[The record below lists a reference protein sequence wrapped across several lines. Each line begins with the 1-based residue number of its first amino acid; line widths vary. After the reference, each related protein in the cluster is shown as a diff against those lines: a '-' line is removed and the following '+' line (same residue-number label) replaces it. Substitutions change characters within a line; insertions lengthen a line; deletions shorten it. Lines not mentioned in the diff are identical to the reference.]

1 MAEPRDITTPVR
13 VVAPQDPKTGLP
25 FQQAKEE
32 LIQES
37 LLYKEQVEGLDP
49 RRAEDI
55 PRIEELTQR
64 AIDIADAPREI
75 TGEAKVAPG
84 AFEPVADVIGGAL
97 GAIDFFNLGLSKVGD
112 ALKTKELIS
121 KEEKA
126 KLENQFQNE
135 FIPKAYDDF
144 ITNYPDSN
152 VGFDDFKEQMIKAGG
167 TTGRA
172 LYDVNEGY
180 FQSFGPIL
188 EEYILGYSPE
198 EDSPFA
204 GTVRERT
211 YANVLR
217 DLLLV
222 EAGATALGEEIL
234 ADGLIQNIY
243 KPVFGAFGAEFSDVD
258 GLKYNQTFGERWA
271 ENLQEARGIEELAE
285 EYTETFTKVSIPA
298 IAAAQFADKE
308 DVDAVAEALGDVAWF
323 VGLGA
328 SFVLPLDLYLGNAA
342 KAAYKGAGK
351 AAKGFAKAGTE
362 AASQAGKTNLRVT
375 LAEEL
380 NLNPADAR
388 IQLVESVATDPQAVA
403 LGDRI
408 VLGNIDEITDA
419 QKAKATEAGVD
430 LTDASQRQEVLSEAG
445 EKLQALFPVKSK
457 DQLVK
462 EAKAAG
468 LEGDLALAKADEL
481 FDLQKEI
488 NEVAKAFK
496 NSGIDGDE
504 VIALN
509 RRGINLAAFD
519 ETGALDTAKTLLGEV
534 VAIELA
540 SRATARAIAEGKKT
554 FGGKNLFGIP
564 GNLTMLTP
572 RVIVPEIIATK
583 TLNTFRN
590 SDLGDLLGGVSKDI
604 RDKGV
609 ADEDQITMILQQLNE
624 RLSMSGYK
632 AVEDLPTKALTAAEV
647 SLVEKAK
654 ILNELKAFA
663 IEATAREISPFKILS
678 MDDIERLYAEAKK
691 TITAPLKGTPIIERP
706 SRIADK
712 VRAAASVEELKELT
726 KPAQLRRSG
735 FAKGLSATTTA
746 LFPDPIKVGKYF
758 SWKGLAGGPVYDD
771 ALNTLRNSLGN
782 IGDQLDFQLR
792 QLNKGRTKL
801 GAYAEL
807 HKRVFMD
814 RVTRIEGIPSQHFIK
829 FIYSG
834 FGVVDDDAELLV
846 AAGKKVSAGGEQ
858 VRSRKA
864 VAKAIANPETES
876 EKAIAAFAKIVDQ
889 TFPEFDEDYFEFLVG
904 INKVLRGLDLPD
916 ARWLVGDDVASH
928 LSNLLVSQKRVQIV
942 EDFTDI
948 VTRNGPASWA
958 LRGKD
963 IVGKSTIEDIDDYL
977 SFFPEAELLFPKGFK
992 GSGFSIDR
1000 KVIIG
1005 TVLDKNAVPK
1015 DADTVARIN
1024 TGVERIV
1031 EQLIGSRRKVETI
1044 RAAVEDLIAYTQGS
1058 APQKLN
1064 LLIDQVLADQG
1075 LGADITRTV
1084 ALPTED
1090 PLLML
1095 DITKESARRYL
1106 QNTPGVN
1113 RIFEESYLTDIG
1125 KHYASKEDLVRSLEI
1140 LKRDLD
1146 DAIRKGVPSEDEVA
1160 PVSFYQALEDL
1171 PLYVF
1176 DSKASIREDVAG
1188 LLNDRSLNVKFDFI
1202 NKAWLN
1208 SSNNEEFAN
1217 KIVKGLENVEGGV
1230 EGLMNLI
1237 DELEK
1242 VVPQLP
1248 DSPAVQRVV
1257 NRLAGLLGQGRHVIA
1272 SIPRHAKQGLLGG
1285 FIVPNPI
1292 YHTVNNLSA
1301 PALMHDTIGVVEAIN
1316 GVADVALA
1324 LPRVLASSVGV
1335 RTDAVDV
1342 VKALYGYNRRGNEV
1356 IVAGRA
1362 DGVSYTIDDVVELLT
1377 KNGINQT
1384 QVSIEVQR
1392 QAVETL
1398 ISWTGKNFQ
1407 NTNVGFRQNVREF
1420 FTKLFEPDLD
1430 AVIPAGVGTAAARAV
1445 RDIPGGL
1452 KETFLSTTKP
1462 NIYNEFSSANDLYYR
1477 TGVLLR
1483 ALRRGQTEAEAVDLA
1498 RTSLYDYGKL
1508 TQLEKDF
1515 VSKGFW
1521 IYSFWRQ
1528 SIRQTVVS
1536 AINNPRRLANNYKLG
1551 KGGYDPDAQDN
1562 ELQQPF
1568 MSQYQDKRI
1577 FVGTLTDP
1585 ESQQK
1590 WNYYFGDLPM
1600 LGGLD
1605 TVVNSVANFGA
1616 LGKTL
1621 LSMDLTKTG
1630 EVIGQMGRDFIEK
1643 APPQFR
1649 ILAELAT
1656 DKELSFGEFRK
1667 EGTYINPAYLQ
1678 FAEATGAWET
1688 AVWLFDLQPVFPPRE
1703 GKSTFHGSEWRI
1715 NPDND
1720 QARKN
1725 FYQARNLMLLIGLD
1739 RNARE
1744 VGSIFTPS
1752 FIEEVGRFEPGE
1764 KEQSVLP
1771 AEAVGIPPAFSAF
1784 AEGIGIY
1791 KVEEAPTELTI
1802 QPRIERAIKEELE

>member
-13 VVAPQDPKTGLP
+13 VAEPRQTRPGLP
-25 FQQAKEE
+25 FEQAKEE
-32 LIQES
+32 LVQES
-37 LLYKEQVEGLDP
+37 LLRKEEVEGLDP

-55 PRIEELTQR
+55 PRIEELTEE
-64 AIDIADAPREI
+64 AIAIADAPREI

-84 AFEPVADVIGGAL
+84 AFEPAADFIGGAL
-97 GAIDFFNLGLSKVGD
+97 GAIDVFNLGLSKVGD

-126 KLENQFQNE
+126 KLENKFQNE

-144 ITNYPDSN
+144 MQNHPNSN
-152 VGFDDFKEQMIKAGG
+152 VGFEDFKAQMIEAGG

-180 FQSFGPIL
+180 FQSFAPIL
-188 EEYILGYSPE
+188 EEYILGFSPE

-217 DLLLV
+217 DLLLI
-222 EAGATALGEEIL
+222 EAGVTAAGEEIL
-234 ADGLIQNIY
+234 ADGLIQNFY
-243 KPVFGAFGAEFSDVD
+243 KPVFGAFGAEFSDVE

-271 ENLQEARGIEELAE
+271 ENLKEARGIEELAE
-285 EYTETFTKVSIPA
+285 EYTETVAKASIPA

-308 DVDAVAEALGDVAWF
+308 DVDAVAEGLGDVAWF

-328 SFVLPLDLYLGNAA
+328 SFVLPLDLYLGAAA

-388 IQLVESVATDPQAVA
+388 IQLVESVATDPQAA
-403 LGDRI
+403 DLGLRVVVGDI
-408 VLGNIDEITDA
+408 ENITEA
-419 QKAKATEAGVD
+419 QLAKATEAGVD
-430 LTDASQRQEVLSEAG
+430 LTNASQRQEVLAEAG

-468 LEGDLALAKADEL
+468 LEGDLALTKADEL
-481 FDLQKEI
+481 FDLQREI

-496 NSGIDGDE
+496 NSAIDGDR
-504 VIALN
+504 VVAIDRVGDDLALPTERLN
-509 RRGINLAAFD
+509 
-519 ETGALDTAKTLLGEV
+519 TAKTLLGEV

-540 SRATARAIAEGKKT
+540 GRATAKAIAEGKKT
-554 FGGKNLFGIP
+554 FSGKNLFGIP

-590 SDLGDLLGGVSKDI
+590 SALGELLVKVSQDIRNTGTANPGDLTEV
-604 RDKGV
+604 
-609 ADEDQITMILQQLNE
+609 LQELNT

-632 AVEDLPTKALTAAEV
+632 AVEDLPLGQLAEADV

-654 ILNELKAFA
+654 ILNEIKAFG
-663 IEATAREISPFKILS
+663 IEATAREVSPFRLLS
-678 MDDIERLYAEAKK
+678 MDDIERLYAGAKK
-691 TITAPLKGTPIIERP
+691 TIREPVRGTPIIEVP

-712 VRAAASVEELKELT
+712 VRAAATVEELKELT

-735 FAKGLSATTTA
+735 FAKGLSATTNA
-746 LFPDPIKVGKYF
+746 LFPDPIKVNKYF
-758 SWKGLAGGPVYDD
+758 SWKGLAGGVVYDD
-771 ALNTLRNSLGN
+771 ALKTLRNSLGN

-792 QLNKGRTKL
+792 QLSKGRSKL

-814 RVTRIEGIPSQHFIK
+814 RATRLEGDPSDHFAK

-834 FGVVDDDAELLV
+834 FGVVDNDAELLV
-846 AAGKKVSAGGEQ
+846 AAGKKTSAGADQ
-858 VRSRKA
+858 VRQRKA
-864 VAKAIANPETES
+864 VAKALANPETPA
-876 EKAIAAFAKIVDQ
+876 EKAIAAFAKIVDE
-889 TFPEFDEDYFEFLVG
+889 TFPEFDEGYFEFLVG

-916 ARWLVGDDVASH
+916 ARWVVGDDVASH

-942 EDFTDI
+942 EDFTDS
-948 VTRNGPASWA
+948 VTRNAPASWA

-963 IVGKSTIEDIDDYL
+963 IVGKSQAQEIDEVL
-977 SFFPEAELLFPKGFK
+977 ASIPEVETFFPKGFYGA
-992 GSGFSIDR
+992 GSAVDRRTIIDTVIR
-1000 KVIIG
+1000 TKNIIEDENTANNIDEAVVII
-1005 TVLDKNAVPK
+1005 VNALSQDNAKLV
-1015 DADTVARIN
+1015 
-1024 TGVERIV
+1024 
-1031 EQLIGSRRKVETI
+1031 
-1044 RAAVEDLIAYTQGS
+1044 RAAVEDLIAYSQGS
-1058 APQKLN
+1058 IPQKLET
-1064 LLIDQVLADQG
+1064 LIQDFLQN
-1075 LGADITRTV
+1075 TRTDAGETFEDFIRTMV
-1084 ALPTED
+1084 APGMED
-1090 PLLML
+1090 PRLLMEA
-1095 DITKESARRYL
+1095 TVEAAKRYL
-1106 QNTPGVN
+1106 QNTPGAG
-1113 RIFEESYLTDIG
+1113 RIFEQSYLTDIG
-1125 KHYASKEDLVRSLEI
+1125 KHYVSKEDLIRSLEI
-1140 LKRDLD
+1140 IKRDLD
-1146 DAIRKGVPSEDEVA
+1146 DAINKGAPTPRESE

-1176 DSKASIREDVAG
+1176 DSKASIRQDVAG

-1208 SSNNEEFAN
+1208 SSDNERFAN
-1217 KIVKGLENVEGGV
+1217 EIIDGLENVEDGV
-1230 EGLMNLI
+1230 EGLMKLI

-1242 VVPQLP
+1242 VVPKLP
-1248 DSPAVQRVV
+1248 DTPAVQRVV
-1257 NRLAGLLGQGRHVIA
+1257 NRLAGLVGQGRHVI
-1272 SIPRHAKQGLLGG
+1272 SNIPRHAKQGILGG

-1316 GVADVALA
+1316 AAGDVALA
-1324 LPRVLASSVGV
+1324 LPRVLASAVGM

-1362 DGVSYTIDDVVELLT
+1362 DGVSYTIDDVVELIT

-1398 ISWTGKNFQ
+1398 VSWTGKNFQ
-1407 NTNVGFRQNVREF
+1407 NTTPSFRNKVREF
-1420 FTKLFEPDLD
+1420 ISNFVSSD
-1430 AVIPAGVGTAAARAV
+1430 
-1445 RDIPGGL
+1445 
-1452 KETFLSTTKP
+1452 KP

-1515 VSKGFW
+1515 VTKGFW

-1562 ELQQPF
+1562 ELQEPF

-1600 LGGLD
+1600 LGGID

-1616 LGKTL
+1616 LAKVVR
-1621 LSMDLTKTG
+1621 SMDLTNMRSLLTSVSEGG
-1630 EVIGQMGRDFIEK
+1630 EVAGQMFRDFIQK
-1643 APPQFR
+1643 APPYWR
-1649 ILAELAT
+1649 IAAELAT
-1656 DKELSFGEFRK
+1656 EKELTFGEFSK
-1667 EGTYINPAYLQ
+1667 EGTYVNPAYLM
-1678 FAEATGAWET
+1678 FAEATGTWDK
-1688 AVWLFDLQPVFPPRE
+1688 AVWMFDLQPVFPPRE
-1703 GKSTFHGSEWRI
+1703 GKPTFHGSEWRI
-1715 NPDND
+1715 NPDNN

-1725 FYQARNLMLLIGLD
+1725 FLHARNFFLLSGLD

-1744 VGSIFTPS
+1744 IGSIISPAI
-1752 FIEEVGRFEPGE
+1752 IEEAGRFEPGE

-1771 AEAVGIPPAFSAF
+1771 AETVGIPGAFSAF

-1791 KVEEAPTELTI
+1791 KVEEAPTELVV